1 LEAFVAAR
9 DDTQAQWSGM
19 MRAAQDGD
27 AGAYLLLLHQI
38 VPFLR
43 AILHHK
49 VASDHVEDV
58 VQEVLLTLHR
68 VRATYDPARPFVPWL
83 VAIAQRRAIDA
94 GRRTGRVRAHESGG
108 DALDGME
115 AEPAADGPMLE
126 RIDAARRADWLREA
140 VRALP
145 RRQRAAV
152 ELVKLD
158 ELTIAEAAARTGQTP
173 GAVKVNVHRGMTTL
187 RRLLG
192 REPA

>member
-1 LEAFVAAR
+1 MRAGGEA
-9 DDTQAQWSGM
+9 QAHWSGM
-19 MRAAQDGD
+19 MRAAQEGD
-27 AGAYLLLLHQI
+27 ADSYLLLLHQI

-49 VASDHVEDV
+49 VTADHLEDV
-58 VQEVLLTLHR
+58 VQDVLLTLHR

-83 VAIAQRRAIDA
+83 VAIAQRRAIDS
-94 GRRTGRVRAHESGG
+94 GRRRGRVQAHESGG
-108 DALDGME
+108 DALDGI
-115 AEPAADGPMLE
+115 AVEPVADGL
-126 RIDAARRADWLREA
+126 DAARRAHWLREA

-158 ELTIAEAAARTGQTP
+158 ELSIAEAAAQTGQTP
-173 GAVKVNVHRGMTTL
+173 GAVKVNVHRGMTAL

-192 REPA
+192 SEPA